1 MNVTDVLNQ
10 IEKLPL
16 AEKRRVLAEL
26 EEQLNSDKSDL
37 DSREKE
43 FVQSLL
49 RKGIISEMPLRLP
62 DDEFRQNFKRIEI
75 QGEPLSETII
85 KERVCSG
92 EYTFSS

>member
-1 MNVTDVLNQ
+1 MTATELLNQ

-16 AEKRRVLAEL
+16 TEKRRVLARL
-26 EEQLNSDKSDL
+26 EEQLNQDKSDL

-43 FVQSLL
+43 FVQNLL

-75 QGEPLSETII
+75 KGEPLSETII
-85 KERVCSG
+85 RERG
-92 EYTFSS
+92 

>member
-1 MNVTDVLNQ
+1 MTATELLNQ

-16 AEKRRVLAEL
+16 TEKRRVLARL
-26 EEQLNSDKSDL
+26 EEQLNQDKSDL

-43 FVQSLL
+43 FVQNLL

-75 QGEPLSETII
+75 KGEPLSETII
-85 KERVCSG
+85 KERG
-92 EYTFSS
+92 

>member
-1 MNVTDVLNQ
+1 MTAAELLNQ

-16 AEKRRVLAEL
+16 TEKRRVLARL
-26 EEQLNSDKSDL
+26 EEQLNQDKSDL

-43 FVQSLL
+43 FVQNLL

-75 QGEPLSETII
+75 KGEPLSETII
-85 KERVCSG
+85 KERG
-92 EYTFSS
+92 